1 MSVEQEYI
9 GFKEVIHPNMD
20 KESLVEKKI
29 GLWVDNREAIIV
41 KLTDK
46 GEQIT
51 RIYSEAEKQTR
62 SEGGSRKD
70 GLQTTETIQ
79 GRKFDMQLD
88 KYFDDIIAHIR
99 DAAMIQIFGPGEAKD
114 GLLKRLKNNDLKDR
128 IVKIET
134 ADSMTD
140 NQVTA
145 KVREYFSNTEG
156 L

>member
-20 KESLVEKKI
+20 KESLVKKKI

-114 GLLKRLKNNDLKDR
+114 GLLNRLKNNDLKDR

-134 ADSMTD
+134 ADRMTD
-140 NQVTA
+140 NQVA
-145 KVREYFSNTEG
+145 AMVREYFSD
-156 L
+156 

>member
-1 MSVEQEYI
+1 M
-9 GFKEVIHPNMD
+9 K
-20 KESLVEKKI
+20 KKI

-51 RIYSEAEKQTR
+51 RIYSDAEKQSR
-62 SEGGSRKD
+62 FEGGSRKD

-114 GLLKRLKNNDLKDR
+114 GLLKRMESDNLKEL

-140 NQVTA
+140 NQVVA
-145 KVREYFSNTEG
+145 KVREYFSN
-156 L
+156 

>member
-1 MSVEQEYI
+1 M
-9 GFKEVIHPNMD
+9 K
-20 KESLVEKKI
+20 KKI
-29 GLWVDNREAIIV
+29 GLWVDNREAIV
-41 KLTDK
+41 VELTEK

-51 RIYSEAEKQTR
+51 RIYSDAEKQIR
-62 SEGGSRKD
+62 FEGGSRKD

-88 KYFDDIIAHIR
+88 KYFDDIIALIR
-99 DAAMIQIFGPGEAKD
+99 DAEMIQIFGPGEAKD

-140 NQVTA
+140 NQVAA
-145 KVREYFSNTEG
+145 KVREYFSNTD
-156 L
+156 